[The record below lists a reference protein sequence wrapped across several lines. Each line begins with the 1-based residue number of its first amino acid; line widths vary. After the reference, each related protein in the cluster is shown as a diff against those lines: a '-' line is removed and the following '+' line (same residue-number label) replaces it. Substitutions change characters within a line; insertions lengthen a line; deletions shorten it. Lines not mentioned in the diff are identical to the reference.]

1 MAGRSES
8 DIVEDLVRQYLREIG
23 HYPLLSVDD
32 ELVLGTAVAAGRQ
45 AERLLHDPAT
55 PATPLT
61 AARRAALQATV
72 AAGLDA
78 RRRFIQANLRLVV
91 SIAKRYQSAGLA
103 LLDLVQEGNLGLIRA
118 VEKFEPD
125 RGCKFST
132 YATWWIRQAISR
144 AIADKARTIR
154 VPVHML
160 DTVRRVDKARARLM
174 ERGDGEPAVE
184 AVAAATGLTTE
195 SVREARRVVPDP
207 ISLQL
212 QVGDDDG
219 ELADML
225 SDTCVDTPYEMAEAS
240 LAHDSVQHALGRLTD
255 REQVILRLRFGLEGS
270 DPCTLEQ
277 VGRHFRVTRER
288 IRQIEAKALT
298 KLRHPT
304 SPPGLRAL
312 VSNSHGTRQ
321 VPLRLHGV
329 DEEPDQAVS

>member
-1 MAGRSES
+1 VGLAGRSEN
-8 DIVEDLVRQYLREIG
+8 DVVEDLVRQYLREIG
-23 HYPLLSVDD
+23 GHPLLSAGEESSLGDAVKAGREAEHALATATIDDD
-32 ELVLGTAVAAGRQ
+32 E
-45 AERLLHDPAT
+45 
-55 PATPLT
+55 
-61 AARRAALQATV
+61 RRMALQRLV

-91 SIAKRYQSAGLA
+91 SIAKRYHVTGLA

-118 VEKFEPD
+118 VEKFDPD

-132 YATWWIRQAISR
+132 YATWWVRQAISR

-174 ERGDGEPAVE
+174 EGGEGEPTPE
-184 AVAAATGLTTE
+184 AVAAFTGLSAE
-195 SVREARRVVPDP
+195 SVREARRIVPDP
-207 ISLQL
+207 VSLQL
-212 QVGDDDG
+212 QVGEEDG
-219 ELADML
+219 ELADIL
-225 SDTCVDTPYEMAEAS
+225 SDVDRGIDTPYELAVAS
-240 LAHDSVQHALGRLTD
+240 LAHDSVQAALSGLTE
-255 REQVILRLRFGLEGS
+255 REQTVLRLRFGLEGGG
-270 DPCTLEQ
+270 PRTLEQ

-312 VSNSHGTRQ
+312 GSHGARQ
-321 VPLRLHGV
+321 APLRLHEG
-329 DEEPDQAVS
+329 PGQAVS